1 MGSKEVK
8 MMPLF
13 IDSIYKD
20 TERIY
25 KDVKKRFGGWAEAY
39 DVEDGAERIF
49 RKYDFIDDR
58 LIQTLIMEIGMI
70 CFKSPLLRRYMS
82 WMSKEIELEV
92 YENYIEA
99 LENLKNL
106 FWGRVVFK
114 DIGTTEEKV
123 DETIEQYKKEFK
135 RVNKSRATSK
145 THLKNFIEV
154 LIEEL
159 RDRGYSPTK
168 CRDLIYD
175 IFVTFEFENYGKG
188 SEDDIKVNGEMSLV
202 EQQQKDRIRKT
213 YI

>member
-8 MMPLF
+8 RMPLF
-13 IDSIYKD
+13 IDAMYKD
-20 TERIY
+20 TQRIY
-25 KDVKKRFGGWAEAY
+25 KDVKKRFDGWAEAC
-39 DVEDGAERIF
+39 DVGEGTERIF
-49 RKYDFIDDR
+49 RKYDFVEDR

-70 CFKSPLLRRYMS
+70 CFKSPRLRRYMS

-106 FWGRVVFK
+106 FWGAVVFT

-123 DETIEQYKKEFK
+123 DETLEQYKKELK
-135 RVNKSRATSK
+135 RVNKSRANSK
-145 THLKNFIEV
+145 TNLKNFIEV